1 MTETPTGAQLV
12 AHLVVLATSFLATPT
27 GLVTLPT
34 QATLL
39 EMFLAPCPAAP
50 APALPTVVLTV
61 SPLMDLVVSLV
72 VFRETFLVALLSIS
86 LVLVRLSFLAAFLPM
101 HLRTSLAHPVLPT
114 LVSLT
119 SPPVLSAPQRL
130 LLSLSTQ
137 QTLRTDKISP
147 GLTIRILMAQNSY
160 QLSLPSL
167 QISLL

>member
-1 MTETPTGAQLV
+1 MRIAASLGVLV
-12 AHLVVLATSFLATPT
+12 ATSLLGHTAAQETDYGNPNGSPVGSSPGGSSNIIPGNT
-27 GLVTLPT
+27 DGSGNPSYPSNAAGNVPGSLPSSAGPGSTDGGSDGL
-34 QATLL
+34 
-39 EMFLAPCPAAP
+39 
-50 APALPTVVLTV
+50 
-61 SPLMDLVVSLV
+61 PLMDLVVSLV

-137 QTLRTDKISP
+137 QTLRTDKIS
-147 GLTIRILMAQNSY
+147 LA
-160 QLSLPSL
+160 
-167 QISLL
+167 